1 MRELLPANL
10 VRVIVR
16 EWMCS
21 KADVFNLLVHKIADK
36 VAPIAQQEAER
47 MICREHFDNPW
58 REIAF
63 ELIDKFDDALSLL
76 EDVLLPEDII
86 WASNEAKLLGESS
99 IEEMRHALNW
109 AQERKMKLHADV
121 DQVDDNAAE
130 KGGES

>member
-36 VAPIAQQEAER
+36 VAPIAQQEAAR

-63 ELIDKFDDALSLL
+63 ELIDKFDDAVGIL
-76 EDVLLPEDII
+76 EDVLLTEDII
-86 WASNEAKLLGESS
+86 WGSHDDQLLTESAV
-99 IEEMRHALNW
+99 EEMRHALNW
-109 AQERKMKLHADV
+109 AEERKMKLHADV
-121 DQVDDNAAE
+121 GQADDDATE
-130 KGGES
+130 KGGEA

>member
-21 KADVFNLLVHKIADK
+21 KADVFNVLVHKLADK
-36 VAPIAQQEAER
+36 IAPIAQQEAAR

-58 REIAF
+58 REIAL
-63 ELIDKFDDALSLL
+63 ELIGKFDDALSLL
-76 EDVLLPEDII
+76 EDVLLPDDII
-86 WASNEAKLLGESS
+86 WASNEAKILAEKMV
-99 IEEMRHALNW
+99 EEMRHALNW

-121 DQVDDNAAE
+121 HQVDDDATE
-130 KGGES
+130 KGGKS

>member
-36 VAPIAQQEAER
+36 VAPIAQQEAAR

-63 ELIDKFDDALSLL
+63 ELISKFDDAVGNL
-76 EDVLLPEDII
+76 EDVLLTEDII
-86 WASNEAKLLGESS
+86 WGSHDDQLLTESS

-109 AQERKMKLHADV
+109 AEERKMKLHADV
-121 DQVDDNAAE
+121 DQADDDAAE
-130 KGGES
+130 KGGKS

>member
-36 VAPIAQQEAER
+36 VAPIAQQEAAR

-58 REIAF
+58 REIAL
-63 ELIDKFDDALSLL
+63 ELMNKFDELCCDL
-76 EDVLLPEDII
+76 EDVMLGEDII
-86 WASNEAKLLGESS
+86 WGSHDDQMLTEESLEA
-99 IEEMRHALNW
+99 MRHALNW
-109 AQERKMKLHADV
+109 AEERKNKLHADV
-121 DQVDDNAAE
+121 HQADDDASE

>member
-36 VAPIAQQEAER
+36 VAPIAQQEAAR

-63 ELIDKFDDALSLL
+63 ELISKFDDAVGNL
-76 EDVLLPEDII
+76 EDVLLTEDII
-86 WASNEAKLLGESS
+86 WGSHDDQLLTESS

-109 AQERKMKLHADV
+109 AEERKMKLHADV
-121 DQVDDNAAE
+121 DQADDDAAE
-130 KGGES
+130 KGGEA

>member
-36 VAPIAQQEAER
+36 VAPIAQQEAAR

-63 ELIDKFDDALSLL
+63 ELISKFDDAVGNL
-76 EDVLLPEDII
+76 EDVLLTEDII
-86 WASNEAKLLGESS
+86 WGSHDDQLLTESS

-109 AQERKMKLHADV
+109 AEERKMKLHADV
-121 DQVDDNAAE
+121 DQADDDAAE